1 MRNSVLIHD
10 LHFQKHACIYI
21 YNYSVGNG
29 IHQLDHTTMLPYPLG
44 DNTPAEIRAAGRAA
58 HRNTE
63 KLALLLDE
71 WTSCQGQWKES
82 NLYLRLSES
91 TRHRK
96 CGARCWLTRAEL
108 IQKYGDVTAANHIYE
123 SKLAEDDG
131 SGAQIR
137 PHPDCPLVPDPR
149 MHTNTNVAS

>member
-1 MRNSVLIHD
+1 MFWSSNIDRSIILMILIME
-10 LHFQKHACIYI
+10 F
-21 YNYSVGNG
+21 
-29 IHQLDHTTMLPYPLG
+29 T
-44 DNTPAEIRAAGRAA
+44 GRAA
-58 HRNTE
+58 HRNSE

-82 NLYLRLSES
+82 NLYLRLSET

-96 CGARCWLTRAEL
+96 RGARCWLTRAEL
-108 IQKYGDVTAANHIYE
+108 VQKYGDVEAATHIWE

-137 PHPDCPLVPDPR
+137 PHPDCPKVLDPR
-149 MHTNTNVAS
+149 MHIDPLGRSQANMLEFQHVDLERSVSHMPIKFHQSRV